1 VPECRNC
8 EYCTSGKTNLCRAI
22 RAMQRSGLMPDGS
35 SRFSLGK
42 ETIFH
47 YMGTSAFDLMHE
59 GKSIRSVAEL

>member
-1 VPECRNC
+1 
-8 EYCTSGKTNLCRAI
+8 
-22 RAMQRSGLMPDGS
+22 MQRSGLMPDGS